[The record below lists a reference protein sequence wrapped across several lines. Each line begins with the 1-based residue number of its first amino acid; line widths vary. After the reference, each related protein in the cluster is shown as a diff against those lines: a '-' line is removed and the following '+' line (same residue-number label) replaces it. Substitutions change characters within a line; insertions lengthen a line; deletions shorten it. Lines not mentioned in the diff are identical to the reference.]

1 MSDHHNGLPV
11 AGYRPQT
18 TAKIDLVNRNKAIEE
33 QSLRA
38 LDALKLD
45 PDVDQRWLATG
56 RTDLEKAWM
65 SINRAVFKP
74 GRVNLE
80 GDVA

>member
-11 AGYRPQT
+11 AGYRPQPM
-18 TAKIDLVNRNKAIEE
+18 AKIDLVNQNKALEE

-38 LDALKLD
+38 IDALKLD

-65 SINRAVFKP
+65 SINRSIFKP
-74 GRVNLE
+74 GRVNLD